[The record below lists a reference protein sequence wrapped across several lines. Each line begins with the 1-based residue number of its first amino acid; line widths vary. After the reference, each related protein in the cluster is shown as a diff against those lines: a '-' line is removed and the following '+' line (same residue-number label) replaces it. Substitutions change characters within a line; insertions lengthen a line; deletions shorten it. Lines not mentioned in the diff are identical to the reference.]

1 MTWGD
6 YFDIVVIKSGC
17 SCCVEMGDIMRVVFR
32 KDD

>member
-6 YFDIVVIKSGC
+6 YFDIVVIKSGY
-17 SCCVEMGDIMRVVFR
+17 SCCVDMGDICEGGFR